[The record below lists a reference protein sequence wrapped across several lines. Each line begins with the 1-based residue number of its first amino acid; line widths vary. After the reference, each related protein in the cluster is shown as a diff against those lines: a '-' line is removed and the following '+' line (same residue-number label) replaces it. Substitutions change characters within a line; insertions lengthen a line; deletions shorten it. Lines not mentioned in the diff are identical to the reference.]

1 MFKSKKNDEKKVEIL
16 NSIDKLLHQ
25 DVELTIDEKE
35 ILLKYK
41 ERIQNSKN
49 IEFELIHLRN
59 ALLPF
64 VISSKLSEPTLN
76 FYKKIRADRKIR
88 WGEGSS
94 ITLIVT
100 YNDSNHTIV
109 KTAITNPTLTIKPH
123 SNIDCQV

>member
-49 IEFELIHLRN
+49 IEF
-59 ALLPF
+59 
-64 VISSKLSEPTLN
+64 
-76 FYKKIRADRKIR
+76 D
-88 WGEGSS
+88 
-94 ITLIVT
+94 
-100 YNDSNHTIV
+100 
-109 KTAITNPTLTIKPH
+109 
-123 SNIDCQV
+123 

>member
-49 IEFELIHLRN
+49 IEFKTD
-59 ALLPF
+59 
-64 VISSKLSEPTLN
+64 SS
-76 FYKKIRADRKIR
+76 
-88 WGEGSS
+88 
-94 ITLIVT
+94 
-100 YNDSNHTIV
+100 
-109 KTAITNPTLTIKPH
+109 
-123 SNIDCQV
+123 